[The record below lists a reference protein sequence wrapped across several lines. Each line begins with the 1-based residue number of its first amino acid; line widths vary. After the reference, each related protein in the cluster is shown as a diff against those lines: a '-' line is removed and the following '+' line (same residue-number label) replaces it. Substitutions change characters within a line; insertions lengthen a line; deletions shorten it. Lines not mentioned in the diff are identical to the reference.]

1 MYQPLAGIKILDCT
15 RLLPYQYCTMLLGD
29 LGAEVLKV
37 EEPREGDYGR
47 WGDGARTYESD
58 AFVMANRNK
67 KSMKL
72 NLKHDKGKEILKKL
86 AVEYDVLIESFRPG
100 VMDRLGVGYEDMKQ
114 VNPAIIY
121 CSTTGFGQ
129 TGPYRRM
136 VGHDINYL
144 GYSGILAWTG
154 EHTGRPVV
162 PGIPI
167 GDMAGGGLVTAMAV
181 LSALVGRERTGK
193 GQYIDVGQADVLLSL
208 NIRNTAEVLAR
219 RKGRTARPVD
229 VRGLSLCYNTYRT
242 SDDKFVALGAVEP
255 KFWSNFCKTVG
266 KEEWVENHLLRY
278 EDGSEMTEALK
289 TLFASKSRDEWE
301 KIFKDVESCITP
313 VLTPDEALE
322 NEHYK
327 ERGMIFTMDD
337 PDRGETLQ
345 IGFPAKFSDE
355 LNFKRSPAPF
365 FGQHTDEV
373 LAGIGFTKQEIE
385 ELRNEGVIDVPQ
397 K

>member
-229 VRGLSLCYNTYRT
+229 VRGLSLCYNTYKT

-337 PDRGETLQ
+337 PDRGEILQ

>member
-289 TLFASKSRDEWE
+289 TLFASESRDEWE

>member
-29 LGAEVLKV
+29 LGADVLKV

-100 VMDRLGVGYEDMKQ
+100 VMDRLGVGYEDMKH
-114 VNPAIIY
+114 VNPTIIY

-129 TGPYRRM
+129 TGPYKM
-136 VGHDINYL
+136 LVGHDINYL

-154 EHTGRPVV
+154 EHTGKPVV

-167 GDMAGGGLVTAMAV
+167 GDMAGGGLATAMAI

-208 NIRNTAEVLAR
+208 NIRNTAEVLAQ

-229 VRGLSLCYNTYRT
+229 VRGLSLCYNTYKT
-242 SDDKFVALGAVEP
+242 SDGEFIAVGPVEP
-255 KFWSNFCKTVG
+255 KFWNNFCKTVG
-266 KEEWVENHLLRY
+266 KEEWVENHLLKY
-278 EDGSEMTEALK
+278 KDGSETTEALK
-289 TLFASKSRDEWE
+289 ALFASKSRDEWE

-313 VLTPDEALE
+313 VLTPDESLE

-345 IGFPAKFSDE
+345 IGFPAKFSDD

-373 LAGIGFTKQEIE
+373 LMDIGLTEQELE
-385 ELRNEGVIDVPQ
+385 ELRKEGVIDVP
-397 K
+397 KK

>member
-355 LNFKRSPAPF
+355 LDFKRSPAPF

>member
-1 MYQPLAGIKILDCT
+1 MYQPLEGIKILDCT

-29 LGAEVLKV
+29 LGADVLKV

-129 TGPYRRM
+129 TGPYKRL

-208 NIRNTAEVLAR
+208 NIRNIAEVLAQS
-219 RKGRTARPVD
+219 KGRTARPVD

-242 SDDKFVALGAVEP
+242 SDDKFVGVGPVEP
-255 KFWSNFCKTVG
+255 KFWNNFCKTVG
-266 KEEWVENHLLRY
+266 KEEWIDNHLLKY
-278 EDGSEMTEALK
+278 KDGTDTTEALK
-289 TLFASKSRDEWE
+289 ELFASKTRDEWE
-301 KIFKDVESCITP
+301 NVFKDVESCITP

-327 ERGMIFTMDD
+327 EREMFVTMDD
-337 PDRGETLQ
+337 PNRGQTLQ
-345 IGFPAKFSDE
+345 IGFPAKFSDD

-373 LAGIGFTKQEIE
+373 LMDIGLTAQELE
-385 ELRNEGVIDVPQ
+385 ELRKEGVIDVP
-397 K
+397 KK